1 MRRSLSSRAAVMF
14 AGAMLALGGA
24 GTVFAGAAHAGGGGG
39 SGTPGTTA
47 TTLPL
52 FGASLTVSV
61 TTGPG
66 GAIADVSVDPA
77 DGLTA
82 TKVDTH
88 RVTFE
93 NADGTAK
100 VKVGSGHGGQGV
112 AVKAGTLADV
122 SGPGHWSGDVFGDG
136 TTTTVD
142 FTVGPTADGAPD
154 ITGISSSDATAVI
167 GEVKHF
173 DGSGHGWHHW
183 GDDDSTYQ
191 AASVRVKF
199 DNGSQ
204 ARWLGIL
211 VEVRTNGDESTAK
224 LGVGLSALRGVAQDA
239 ATAAG
244 AKTWT
249 GVLCDGSTATI
260 NYNLAEDG
268 TISDLTATPEP
279 LKSSVNGNH
288 ADVRFSDS
296 ERVKIFVK
304 ARDGQLKID
313 VQQKFRCDSP
323 DPTIN
328 GQPAPTTTDPGVD
341 DDGGKHHDG
350 GNWNGGWGNG
360 GGDGHRGGHNGGGD
374 DRPGHD
380 D

>member
-1 MRRSLSSRAAVMF
+1 MRRSLSSRAAVLFGGTMV
-14 AGAMLALGGA
+14 ALGGA
-24 GTVFAGAAHAGGGGG
+24 GAVFAGAAHAAPAEA
-39 SGTPGTTA
+39 PGTTA

-122 SGPGHWSGDVFGDG
+122 SGAGHWSGDVFGDG

-154 ITGISSSDATAVI
+154 ITGITSSDATAVV
-167 GEVKHF
+167 GDVNHF

-204 ARWLGIL
+204 SRSLGIL
-211 VEVRTNGDESTAK
+211 VEVRTHGDESTAK
-224 LGVGLSALRGVAQDA
+224 LGVGLSQLRGVAQDA

-244 AKTWT
+244 AKTWA

-260 NYNLAEDG
+260 GYNLAEDG
-268 TISDLTATPEP
+268 TISDVVATPEP
-279 LKSSVNGNH
+279 VKSSVNGNH
-288 ADVRFSDS
+288 ADVRFSDT

-304 ARDGQLKID
+304 ARDGQLKIN
-313 VQQKFRCDSP
+313 VQEKFRCDSP

-328 GQPAPTTTDPGVD
+328 GQPAPTTTTDPDVGD
-341 DDGGKHHDG
+341 DNGKDHDG
-350 GNWNGGWGNG
+350 DHGGWNNGGWGNG
-360 GGDGHRGGHNGGGD
+360 GHHGGGQHGGDD